1 MVSPDVFTAADR
13 IQIKEHG
20 LNEADLLVQLEMFV
34 HGIPPV
40 NLNRPCTIG
49 DGIITLEEGEMD
61 SLVETYRG
69 VEKSGRAMKFV
80 PASGAATRM
89 FKTLISCY
97 NKHFKPGSKPMSFND
112 FVDNPEYDDVV
123 RMKDNC
129 GNFAFSGHLHQTVSA
144 DGLKVEDLIGEGRCD
159 LMMAYLLTEKGLNYA
174 KLPKGLIAFH
184 CYADH
189 VRTPFMEHL
198 AEAVDYIRDEKAQV
212 RLHFTISPEHRR
224 LFQGHLDQVRLLL
237 ESDDIRYQ
245 VTFSE
250 QKPSTDTIAADHDN
264 QPFRNADGTLVFRPG
279 GHGALLDNLDDLK
292 GDIIFIKNIDN
303 VVPDRL
309 KPLICRYHQL
319 LGGLLVRFQQQI
331 FSYVRALDEA
341 VVDDDLLDEMT
352 VFTRDQLGAEAPT
365 GDRDRLLAFLRRQL
379 DRPIRVCGMVKNEG
393 EPGGGPF
400 WVRDQDG
407 GCSRQIVESSQVDFS
422 RTEQEK
428 IWRQSTHFNPV
439 DIVCGVRNYRGESF
453 HLKDFSDPNTGF
465 ISIKSYDGRELKALE
480 RPGLW
485 NGAMADWTTF
495 FVEVPAETFNPVKSV
510 FDLLRPAHQPE

>member
-1 MVSPDVFTAADR
+1 MLSSDVFTAADR

-20 LNEADLLVQLEMFV
+20 LSEADLLAQLEMFV

-40 NLNRPCTIG
+40 NLERPCTIG

-61 SLVETYRG
+61 NLVETYR
-69 VEKSGRAMKFV
+69 EAEISGRAMKFV

-129 GNFAFSGHLHQTVSA
+129 GSFAFSQELHRLVSA
-144 DGLKVEDLIGEGRCD
+144 DGLDIETLIGEGRCD
-159 LMMAYLLTEKGLNYA
+159 LMMSYLLTEKGLNYA
-174 KLPKGLIAFH
+174 RLPKGLIAFH

-189 VRTPFMEHL
+189 LRTPFMEHL
-198 AEAVDYIRDEKAQV
+198 AEAADYIRDEKGQV

-224 LFQGHLDQVRLLL
+224 LFQEQLDQVRPLF

-250 QKPSTDTIAADHDN
+250 QKPSTDTIAVDYNN
-264 QPFRNADGTLVFRPG
+264 QPFRDADGTLVFRPG

-309 KPLICRYHQL
+309 KPKICRYHKV

-331 FSYVRALDEA
+331 FSYLKAFDEGAVEDALLA
-341 VVDDDLLDEMT
+341 EMT
-352 VFTRDQLGAEAPT
+352 AFVRDQLGVDVSFA
-365 GDRDRLLAFLRRQL
+365 DRDEQLSFVRQQL

-400 WVRDQDG
+400 WVRDQDD

-422 RTEQEK
+422 RVEQDG

-453 HLKDFSDPNTGF
+453 HLKDFSDPNAGF
-465 ISIKSYDGRELKALE
+465 ISIKSSDGRELKALE

-495 FVEVPAETFNPVKSV
+495 FVEVPAVTFNPVKSV